1 MDLHFPHDPASLSNA
16 AGYWQADVSCL
27 TPGYIEE
34 SAMTVH
40 SCFWRNKW
48 LTAEARTIE
57 EMIAGLRGAADELQ
71 AMQEAGVTLL
81 DDGAAADDYARLV
94 TDDPA
99 VAARFGFEE
108 EEDDDDEDE
117 G

>member
-1 MDLHFPHDPASLSNA
+1 MA
-16 AGYWQADVSCL
+16 AYS
-27 TPGYIEE
+27 
-34 SAMTVH
+34 S
-40 SCFWRNKW
+40 FWRNKW

-71 AMQEAGVTLL
+71 AMKEAGVTLL
-81 DDGAAADDYARLV
+81 DNGTAADDYALLV

-99 VAARFGFEE
+99 VAARFEFEEE

-117 G
+117 GGCPAVVARFEFVTEEEEEEDDDDDEG